1 VENLPLGV
9 VHSTVDGLMLY
20 QNVAARK
27 IYGYTADEWQH
38 VPLSELY
45 VNPAE
50 MVVSLEKQR
59 AAVFEYPMRHKS
71 GRQIWIRG
79 TSNLV
84 DNEASGR
91 VEVHGYFED
100 VSEQK
105 DMETQ
110 NVLLEEQFRQ
120 AQKMEAVGQ
129 LTAGIAHNF
138 NNMLQGISGNLQ
150 LAILDAEGEMQ
161 TMLGD
166 ADRVTH
172 RAAGMVRQL
181 MMFSRQGIQ
190 PVLRA
195 VQLEAVVQNT
205 VDICVRTFERKISIE
220 VEVDAQIHVVADPG
234 LLQQV
239 FLNMLINARDAVLE
253 QGVESPWI
261 RIHAVVAQE
270 ADPEVS
276 GHLPKGC
283 PIVQITIDDNGI
295 GMDPETQQRIF
306 EPFFT
311 TKPVDCGTGLGLA
324 TVSGIITQH
333 EGWVR
338 CDSRLH
344 KGTSFHVYLPLCE
357 AADDIDETPDSAP
370 KRRGKPT
377 LLVIDDEELIRE
389 TTSRLFDHEGYQV
402 LVAESGLAG
411 LEMLERQKGTIDLVY
426 ALHVRSR
433 SIGGVAPPS
442 AWDQG
447 SHFHRLCHG
456 GGRGRGGRRELC
468 RSRLRFVTCWSGFNR
483 FSRAEN

>member
-45 VNPAE
+45 VNPAEREE

-239 FLNMLINARDAVLE
+239 FLNKRA
-253 QGVESPWI
+253 
-261 RIHAVVAQE
+261 
-270 ADPEVS
+270 
-276 GHLPKGC
+276 
-283 PIVQITIDDNGI
+283 
-295 GMDPETQQRIF
+295 
-306 EPFFT
+306 
-311 TKPVDCGTGLGLA
+311 
-324 TVSGIITQH
+324 
-333 EGWVR
+333 
-338 CDSRLH
+338 
-344 KGTSFHVYLPLCE
+344 
-357 AADDIDETPDSAP
+357 
-370 KRRGKPT
+370 RRGART
-377 LLVIDDEELIRE
+377 RCRVSLDSN
-389 TTSRLFDHEGYQV
+389 SR
-402 LVAESGLAG
+402 
-411 LEMLERQKGTIDLVY
+411 RCRT
-426 ALHVRSR
+426 
-433 SIGGVAPPS
+433 
-442 AWDQG
+442 
-447 SHFHRLCHG
+447 
-456 GGRGRGGRRELC
+456 RGRPRGLWT
-468 RSRLRFVTCWSGFNR
+468 SSQRLSDCADHDR
-483 FSRAEN
+483 